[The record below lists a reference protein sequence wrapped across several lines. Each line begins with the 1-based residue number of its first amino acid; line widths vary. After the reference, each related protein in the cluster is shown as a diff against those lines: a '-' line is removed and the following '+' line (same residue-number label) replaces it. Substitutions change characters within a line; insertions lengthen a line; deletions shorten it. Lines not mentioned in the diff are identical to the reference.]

1 MSTLRGSY
9 SRGPSEGLL
18 SPVRRSVFELCPWH
32 FEVLNVVLHDKR
44 TTSDTVSIP
53 VAGVVLSA
61 PLNVGT
67 HGSTVVSEVMFVAGA
82 TCELGQCFERF
93 ESLGL

>member
-9 SRGPSEGLL
+9 SGGPSEGLL
-18 SPVRRSVFELCPWH
+18 LPVHRSVFELCPWH
-32 FEVLNVVLHDKR
+32 DNS

-61 PLNVGT
+61 PFNVGT
-67 HGSTVVSEVMFVAGA
+67 HGSTRSVVSEVMFVAGA

>member
-1 MSTLRGSY
+1 M
-9 SRGPSEGLL
+9 
-18 SPVRRSVFELCPWH
+18 RRSVFELCPWH

-82 TCELGQCFERF
+82 TCELGKCFERF